1 MQEDSPGFQLT
12 RGHAADPVEKKKKG
26 GTVREIKSD
35 SFN

>member
-12 RGHAADPVEKKKKG
+12 RGHAADPLEKEGKK
-26 GTVREIKSD
+26 TEREIKSD